1 MRLQYFLY
9 DRFRIAY
16 LLGVEVKHIIL
27 EIGLREITGGQ
38 SSNED
43 QGHSSAKV
51 VSSPLV
57 DKGPVY
63 HAGHQ
68 LVFTGPSWCLCGQ
81 LPGIQLA
88 VRHLLDLAVLLAAV
102 RVFFARSLLS
112 LVILIMPCRLFVAQY
127 LYNIHMRWLQYLRVR
142 NSKYIQ
148 FKGLDNSRL
157 HVAGRDTSPLR
168 KQISRGNLFQFLDGF
183 LEFSCCWCRLLS
195 LVSCCWLICIL
206 RCRLFF
212 VGQM

>member
-16 LLGVEVKHIIL
+16 LLGVEVKHIIS

-57 DKGPVY
+57 DKGACVPRWTS
-63 HAGHQ
+63 AGVHWAF
-68 LVFTGPSWCLCGQ
+68 LVFVWSATWYTAGCPPPPRSGC
-81 LPGIQLA
+81 P
-88 VRHLLDLAVLLAAV
+88 
-102 RVFFARSLLS
+102 ARCR
-112 LVILIMPCRLFVAQY
+112 PCFLRFVAQY

-142 NSKYIQ
+142 NSKYIR

-157 HVAGRDTSPLR
+157 HVAGRDNQT
-168 KQISRGNLFQFLDGF
+168 
-183 LEFSCCWCRLLS
+183 
-195 LVSCCWLICIL
+195 V
-206 RCRLFF
+206 FF
-212 VGQM
+212 H